1 MRHFPECVT
10 MAFSAPTCRSDSFA
24 GDNLVWELVWHDGCT
39 SLGFTRSTVPVSGID
54 DSPTLLFISQGQAM
68 ELAKVIHIVST
79 SNKSFDDAIQQGVAN
94 ASKTIRGISGIKVTD
109 WTARVENDKL
119 TSYKVTMDV
128 AFGVENT

>member
-1 MRHFPECVT
+1 
-10 MAFSAPTCRSDSFA
+10 
-24 GDNLVWELVWHDGCT
+24 
-39 SLGFTRSTVPVSGID
+39 
-54 DSPTLLFISQGQAM
+54 M

-79 SNKSFDDAIQQGVAN
+79 STKSFDDAIEKGVAN

-128 AFGVENT
+128 AFGVENS